1 MVTHLNGNS
10 MLIFFKIRFY
20 HISFIST
27 CSKVTGEEIRH
38 SICIYLHTIYM
49 IVFPYNSLLNMVMPC
64 MQCHLDLR
72 MFTIQSHSLLAGDH
86 WESFTSDSLMSEN

>member
-1 MVTHLNGNS
+1 
-10 MLIFFKIRFY
+10 
-20 HISFIST
+20 
-27 CSKVTGEEIRH
+27 
-38 SICIYLHTIYM
+38 M

-64 MQCHLDLR
+64 MQCHLDPR